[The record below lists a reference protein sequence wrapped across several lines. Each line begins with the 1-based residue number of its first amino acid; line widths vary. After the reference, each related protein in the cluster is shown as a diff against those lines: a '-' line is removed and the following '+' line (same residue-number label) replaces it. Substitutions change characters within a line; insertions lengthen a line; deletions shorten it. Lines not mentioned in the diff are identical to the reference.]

1 MSPASR
7 VMIVEDEAELR
18 LALRAAL
25 ISDQHILTTTDDA
38 EVALR
43 HLRREPA
50 DLLLLGP
57 GMPDRDGLGLLR
69 RLRAEGIGDPAV
81 IITAPGGVLDPG
93 ALRLGAVAFLAAPV
107 TPEGIRTV
115 VRAMLAR
122 RAGLC
127 GSGARGSLDGDRE
140 R

>member
-25 ISDQHILTTTDDA
+25 ISDDHVLTTAEDA

-50 DLLLLGP
+50 DLLLL
-57 GMPDRDGLGLLR
+57 GLGLLR

-81 IITAPGGVLDPG
+81 IITAPGGVTDAG
-93 ALRLGAVAFLAAPV
+93 ALKLGAVAFLARPV
-107 TPEGIRTV
+107 TPDRLREV
-115 VRAMLAR
+115 VGEMLAR
-122 RAGLC
+122 HAGPR
-127 GSGARGSLDGDRE
+127 GSGARRGFGGDGE